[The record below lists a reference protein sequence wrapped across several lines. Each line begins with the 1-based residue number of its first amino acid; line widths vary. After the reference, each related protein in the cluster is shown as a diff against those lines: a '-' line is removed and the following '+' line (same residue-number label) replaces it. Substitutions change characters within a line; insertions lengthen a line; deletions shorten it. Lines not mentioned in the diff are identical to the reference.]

1 MMSLWLTLLSAHYN
15 IPSNLN
21 GFRHVTP
28 KVNPAPDP
36 LDPDVS
42 IRLTQLAHPV
52 QCYLMPTCNLHLI
65 LLSLLRPRFYY
76 FLCALSVSTTGWVF
90 NKGGFSS
97 YLQFTAFTN
106 SNSQHCQPKFGS
118 TYFFLS
124 PAETLHRAAN
134 QYGISV
140 FCTDFTCKIREYEF
154 GLENTEI
161 ELCQFCHLK
170 YCCQN
175 KAYLFWVA
183 NQSGFVAFYALE
195 PSNTSL
201 ITKTFNLLSS
211 TCSSSMLSCLT
222 SCSCSTGSIHKSFH
236 WEWMGPTRVNRKLS
250 FESGEEQIKGYG
262 KVTQNTEIFSTKYGN
277 NILEVGSPGYIWDS
291 GGIQEGQGEFR
302 RAFN

>member
-1 MMSLWLTLLSAHYN
+1 MT
-15 IPSNLN
+15 
-21 GFRHVTP
+21 F
-28 KVNPAPDP
+28 DP
-36 LDPDVS
+36 LFSRSNFENVVTQEWDAQGITKPHTG
-42 IRLTQLAHPV
+42 IRRTRGPIWA
-52 QCYLMPTCNLHLI
+52 
-65 LLSLLRPRFYY
+65 LRWACLKRRPI
-76 FLCALSVSTTGWVF
+76 
-90 NKGGFSS
+90 
-97 YLQFTAFTN
+97 
-106 SNSQHCQPKFGS
+106 
-118 TYFFLS
+118 
-124 PAETLHRAAN
+124 HRAAN

-222 SCSCSTGSIHKSFH
+222 SCSCSTGSIH
-236 WEWMGPTRVNRKLS
+236 
-250 FESGEEQIKGYG
+250 
-262 KVTQNTEIFSTKYGN
+262 
-277 NILEVGSPGYIWDS
+277 
-291 GGIQEGQGEFR
+291 
-302 RAFN
+302 

>member
-1 MMSLWLTLLSAHYN
+1 MKVISVGSDIWCPSFIRQKQAFN
-15 IPSNLN
+15 INSKIYRKH
-21 GFRHVTP
+21 GT
-28 KVNPAPDP
+28 
-36 LDPDVS
+36 VS
-42 IRLTQLAHPV
+42 
-52 QCYLMPTCNLHLI
+52 
-65 LLSLLRPRFYY
+65 PR
-76 FLCALSVSTTGWVF
+76 
-90 NKGGFSS
+90 
-97 YLQFTAFTN
+97 
-106 SNSQHCQPKFGS
+106 KFGS
-118 TYFFLS
+118 S
-124 PAETLHRAAN
+124 GPMIQKSCPRRAAN

-222 SCSCSTGSIHKSFH
+222 SCSCSTGSIH
-236 WEWMGPTRVNRKLS
+236 
-250 FESGEEQIKGYG
+250 
-262 KVTQNTEIFSTKYGN
+262 
-277 NILEVGSPGYIWDS
+277 
-291 GGIQEGQGEFR
+291 
-302 RAFN
+302 

>member
-1 MMSLWLTLLSAHYN
+1 MSIDKNIQQRFCTFNINGMFSVYPFLLWWLREYIYTLS
-15 IPSNLN
+15 
-21 GFRHVTP
+21 
-28 KVNPAPDP
+28 
-36 LDPDVS
+36 
-42 IRLTQLAHPV
+42 
-52 QCYLMPTCNLHLI
+52 
-65 LLSLLRPRFYY
+65 YY
-76 FLCALSVSTTGWVF
+76 HHQIWSM
-90 NKGGFSS
+90 N
-97 YLQFTAFTN
+97 Y
-106 SNSQHCQPKFGS
+106 
-118 TYFFLS
+118 Y
-124 PAETLHRAAN
+124 RAAN

-222 SCSCSTGSIHKSFH
+222 SCSCSTGSIH
-236 WEWMGPTRVNRKLS
+236 
-250 FESGEEQIKGYG
+250 
-262 KVTQNTEIFSTKYGN
+262 
-277 NILEVGSPGYIWDS
+277 
-291 GGIQEGQGEFR
+291 
-302 RAFN
+302 

>member
-1 MMSLWLTLLSAHYN
+1 MKQDQYN
-15 IPSNLN
+15 ECIISNI
-21 GFRHVTP
+21 G
-28 KVNPAPDP
+28 
-36 LDPDVS
+36 
-42 IRLTQLAHPV
+42 
-52 QCYLMPTCNLHLI
+52 LI
-65 LLSLLRPRFYY
+65 LCWVCSHGFPAVELSLKIILIIDCHC
-76 FLCALSVSTTGWVF
+76 LIMLQWCLANLLAVSTDTSLVILITW
-90 NKGGFSS
+90 
-97 YLQFTAFTN
+97 
-106 SNSQHCQPKFGS
+106 C
-118 TYFFLS
+118 
-124 PAETLHRAAN
+124 RAAN

-222 SCSCSTGSIHKSFH
+222 SCSCSTGSIH
-236 WEWMGPTRVNRKLS
+236 
-250 FESGEEQIKGYG
+250 
-262 KVTQNTEIFSTKYGN
+262 
-277 NILEVGSPGYIWDS
+277 
-291 GGIQEGQGEFR
+291 
-302 RAFN
+302 

>member
-1 MMSLWLTLLSAHYN
+1 MIITYDYHVLNKIMGIMKSGMHICVFLRLLQYFTCFYGFSHVNKPFNFFPCQNYLLHYSD
-15 IPSNLN
+15 I
-21 GFRHVTP
+21 
-28 KVNPAPDP
+28 
-36 LDPDVS
+36 
-42 IRLTQLAHPV
+42 
-52 QCYLMPTCNLHLI
+52 CN
-65 LLSLLRPRFYY
+65 FYSHDK
-76 FLCALSVSTTGWVF
+76 LSV
-90 NKGGFSS
+90 GFSS
-97 YLQFTAFTN
+97 ALKRNWKGIDKKELELEF
-106 SNSQHCQPKFGS
+106 
-118 TYFFLS
+118 
-124 PAETLHRAAN
+124 RAAN

-222 SCSCSTGSIHKSFH
+222 SCSCSTGSIH
-236 WEWMGPTRVNRKLS
+236 
-250 FESGEEQIKGYG
+250 
-262 KVTQNTEIFSTKYGN
+262 
-277 NILEVGSPGYIWDS
+277 
-291 GGIQEGQGEFR
+291 
-302 RAFN
+302 

>member
-1 MMSLWLTLLSAHYN
+1 MSGKFQGILREKNLCQSVGTL
-15 IPSNLN
+15 I
-21 GFRHVTP
+21 
-28 KVNPAPDP
+28 K
-36 LDPDVS
+36 
-42 IRLTQLAHPV
+42 
-52 QCYLMPTCNLHLI
+52 M
-65 LLSLLRPRFYY
+65 
-76 FLCALSVSTTGWVF
+76 
-90 NKGGFSS
+90 SS
-97 YLQFTAFTN
+97 YQFRK
-106 SNSQHCQPKFGS
+106 SHCGDKTVVRS
-118 TYFFLS
+118 S
-124 PAETLHRAAN
+124 HLHNGISYRAAN

-222 SCSCSTGSIHKSFH
+222 SCSCSTGSIH
-236 WEWMGPTRVNRKLS
+236 
-250 FESGEEQIKGYG
+250 
-262 KVTQNTEIFSTKYGN
+262 
-277 NILEVGSPGYIWDS
+277 
-291 GGIQEGQGEFR
+291 
-302 RAFN
+302 